1 MQRNHYLDNT
11 VLNRYNHDLV
21 VISSILSKISGANA
35 SELIENRDDIFSGL
49 PSDDL
54 QNFH

>member
-11 VLNRYNHDLV
+11 LLNRYNHDLV
-21 VISSILSKISGANA
+21 IISSILSKNSGANA